1 MLGALI
7 RAVSPEIGNCELTHM
22 DRNPIDPEFAAAQ
35 HATYEQTL
43 VEAGCTIFRVPA
55 APEFPDGVFVEDTAV
70 VVDGLAVL
78 TRPGAA
84 SRRGEVE
91 SVAAVL
97 APLLPNARITAPGT
111 LDGGDVLRL
120 GDVLYVGSSGRTNTE
135 GLRQLAEFVDLEVR
149 PVPLRG
155 ALHLKT
161 AVTALDSET
170 IVVQPRWVDAEHF
183 GKVRLVEV
191 DPREPFGANTLRVGR
206 ELIVPAAHPRTAE
219 ACAPFV
225 DGVRLVEVDELAK
238 AEGGVTC
245 CSILVETEA

>member
-1 MLGALI
+1 MLRALT
-7 RAVSPEIGNCELTHM
+7 RPVSPGIGNCELTHL
-22 DRNPIDPEFAAAQ
+22 DRSPVDPERAAAQ
-35 HATYEQTL
+35 HAAYERAL
-43 VEAGCTIFRVPA
+43 VRAGCVISEVPA

-78 TRPGAA
+78 TRPGAE

-97 APLLPNARITAPGT
+97 AALVPTAWMTAPAT

-120 GDVLYVGSSGRTNTE
+120 GDILYVGVSGRTNAE
-135 GLRQLAEFVDLEVR
+135 GIRQLAEFVDLEVR
-149 PVPLRG
+149 PVQLRG

-161 AVTALDSET
+161 AVTALDPET
-170 IVVQPRWVDAEHF
+170 LVVQPRWVDAGQF
-183 GKVRLVEV
+183 GAVRVIEV
-191 DPREPFGANTLRVGR
+191 DPGEPFGANTLRVGR

-225 DGVRLVEVDELAK
+225 DSVSLVEVDELAK

-245 CSILVETEA
+245 CSILVETEE